1 VEREEAVMTFRT
13 LLIIKAAVCLVFGI
27 LLLFAPVAL
36 IGLLGGELGVAGV
49 FTAREYGAALIGTLL
64 LTWFA
69 KGVNA
74 SDARRAILL
83 DLLVYDAIGV
93 VVTLQ
98 VVVSG
103 VLNAL
108 GWAIVAVYL
117 FFAVGSGYLLFG
129 QDRPQE
135 GQARGGA

>member
-1 VEREEAVMTFRT
+1 MTFRT

-36 IGLLGGELGVAGV
+36 IGVLGGELGGAGV
-49 FTAREYGAALIGTLL
+49 FTAREYGAALVGTLL

-69 KGVNA
+69 KGVTA

-93 VVTLQ
+93 VVTLH
-98 VVVSG
+98 VVLSG
-103 VLNAL
+103 VLNVL
-108 GWAIVAVYL
+108 GWGIVAVYL
-117 FFAVGSGYLLFG
+117 FFAVGSGYVLFG
-129 QDRPQE
+129 QSRVE
-135 GQARGGA
+135 KGRAGGGA

>member
-1 VEREEAVMTFRT
+1 MTFRT
-13 LLIIKAAVCLVFGI
+13 LLIIQAAVCVVFGI

-36 IGLLGGELGVAGV
+36 IGLLGGELGLAGV
-49 FTAREYGAALIGTLL
+49 FTAREYGAALVGTLL

-69 KGVNA
+69 RSVKA

-93 VVTLQ
+93 VITVQ

-117 FFAVGSGYLLFG
+117 FFAVGSGYLLFA

-135 GQARGGA
+135 GQAQGWA

>member
-1 VEREEAVMTFRT
+1 MTFRA
-13 LLIIKAAVCLVFGI
+13 LLMIKAAVCLVFGI

-36 IGLLGGELGVAGV
+36 IGLLGGELRAAGV

-98 VVVSG
+98 VVLSG
-103 VLNAL
+103 VLNVL

-117 FFAVGSGYLLFG
+117 FFAVGSGYVLFG
-129 QDRPQE
+129 QNRPQE
-135 GQARGGA
+135 GQARGA

>member
-1 VEREEAVMTFRT
+1 MTFRT
-13 LLIIKAAVCLVFGI
+13 LLVIKAAVCLVFGV
-27 LLLFAPVAL
+27 LLLLAPAAL
-36 IGLLGGELGVAGV
+36 LRLLGASLDVAGM

-69 KGVNA
+69 RDVKA
-74 SDARRAILL
+74 RDARGAILL

-93 VVTLQ
+93 VITLR

-108 GWAIVAVYL
+108 GWAIVVVYL
-117 FFAVGSGYLLFG
+117 FFAAGAAYLLLDEKPF
-129 QDRPQE
+129 Q
-135 GQARGGA
+135 RGASSGA